1 VLNDQA
7 NTQQTHVSASKGT
20 TPRPLRDSLAGEA
33 RVEAA
38 IADLAMALIRSASV
52 GDIASRVLENAQR
65 LTNSPFGFVGYLDP
79 ETDHLVSLT
88 LTDDIWDVCQ
98 VPGKKIVFEE
108 PRGLWG
114 WALQHRAP
122 LLTNQPLDDPRSS
135 GTPPGHIP
143 IERLLCVPAMVG
155 EDLVGLVALAN
166 AGHDYADADLALVER
181 LASMYA
187 LAVQQMHREEALRSA
202 LARAQQREA
211 EVTGLLD
218 GARAV
223 LKHRAFHDS
232 ARRIYDVCKALLGAT
247 AGYVSLLTED
257 GSENDVVF
265 LDSGDLV
272 CTVDPDLPMPIRG
285 LRAQAY
291 RTGEP
296 VYDNNFVDSAWQVY
310 LPAGHSRL
318 DNVLFAP
325 LSLAGEVVGLMG
337 LSNKPGGF
345 SDHDARLA
353 AAFGELAAVA
363 LMNSRTLEALQ
374 RARDELEDRVAT
386 RTAELSIANELLL
399 AEIAERTAA
408 EAQLRASEERF
419 RQLAEH
425 VDEIF
430 WVFELRAGRFL
441 YISPRY
447 APIFGRPCQS
457 LYDDAQS
464 FLEAVHPEDRDRVAG
479 AFRRVGEGYDVEY
492 RIIRPDGSLRWIKA
506 RGFPVIDE
514 KGAVYRVA
522 GVAKDVTE
530 EKQAQAALIR
540 TERLAVAGK
549 LAASL
554 AHEVNNPLQSA
565 VGCLELAQEAMAEGR
580 EAERYLQAVSDALL
594 RTIRLVRQLLNLH
607 RTSGSEERQRLDL
620 RHAVEQV
627 LLLVRKKCELHGIDI
642 VWEAEEAL
650 PAIEFMPDAIHQVF
664 LNLILN
670 AIDAMDQGG
679 ILRVRMVR
687 TDQPLGISTEIQDS
701 GVGMP
706 AASLGMAFD
715 PFYSTKADGLGMG
728 LFVSLSTVQAHG
740 GDIDVQSREGEGST
754 FTVWLP
760 AQG

>member
-1 VLNDQA
+1 M
-7 NTQQTHVSASKGT
+7 
-20 TPRPLRDSLAGEA
+20 PERDALVGEA

-52 GDIASRVLENAQR
+52 GDIASLVLENAKR
-65 LTNSPFGFVGYLDP
+65 LTDSPFGFVGYLDP
-79 ETDHLVSLT
+79 GTDYLVSLT
-88 LTDDIWDVCQ
+88 LTEDIWEVCQ

-114 WALQHRAP
+114 WSLQHRAP

-135 GTPPGHIP
+135 GTPTGHIP
-143 IERLLCVPAMVG
+143 IERFLCVPAMVG

-166 AGHDYADADLALVER
+166 ATHDYTDHDLALVER
-181 LASMYA
+181 LASLYA
-187 LAVQQMHREEALRSA
+187 LAVQQMNSEEALRSA
-202 LARAQQREA
+202 LAQARQREA

-223 LKHRAFHDS
+223 LRHREFQDS
-232 ARRIYDVCKALLGAT
+232 ARRIYDVCKGLLGAT

-285 LRAQAY
+285 LRAEAY
-291 RTGEP
+291 RTGKP
-296 VYDNNFVDSAWQVY
+296 VYDNAFAESSWQVY

-318 DNVLFAP
+318 DSVLFAP
-325 LSLAGEVVGLMG
+325 LSLDGKVVGLMG

-345 SDHDARLA
+345 SDHDARVA
-353 AAFGELAAVA
+353 AAFSELAAVG
-363 LMNSRTLEALQ
+363 LMNSQTLEAL
-374 RARDELEDRVAT
+374 RRSRDELEARVQA
-386 RTAELSIANELLL
+386 RTAELSLANELLL
-399 AEIAERTAA
+399 AEVAERSAA

-419 RQLAEH
+419 LQLAER

-430 WVFELRAGRFL
+430 WVYELDADRFL

-447 APIFGRPCQS
+447 EPVFGRTCQS
-457 LYDDAQS
+457 LYDEAQS
-464 FLEAVHPEDRDRVAG
+464 FLQAVHPEDRDRVAE

-492 RIIRPDGSLRWIKA
+492 RILRPDGSLRWITA
-506 RGFPVIDE
+506 RGFPVSDE
-514 KGAVYRVA
+514 KGAAYRVA

-565 VGCLELAQEAMAEGR
+565 IGCLDLAQEAMAEGR
-580 EAERYLQAVSDALL
+580 DAGQYLQAVSDALL
-594 RTIRLVRQLLNLH
+594 RTTRLVRQLLDLH
-607 RTSGSEERQRLDL
+607 RRSSTEECQRLDL
-620 RHAVEQV
+620 CHTVEQV
-627 LLLVRKKCELHGIDI
+627 LLLVRKKCELHGVDI
-642 VWEAEEAL
+642 VWEAEEGL
-650 PAIEFMPDAIHQVF
+650 PLIELMPDAMHQVF
-664 LNLILN
+664 LNLVLN
-670 AIDAMDQGG
+670 AIDAMDEGG
-679 ILRVRMVR
+679 ILRVSMAR
-687 TDQPLGISTEIQDS
+687 TDQPLGVSTAIQDS
-701 GVGMP
+701 GAGMP
-706 AASLGMAFD
+706 AGSQDMAFD
-715 PFYSTKADGLGMG
+715 PFFSTKPDGLGMG
-728 LFVSLSTVQAHG
+728 LFVSLGTVQAHG
-740 GDIDVQSREGEGST
+740 GEILVESREGEGST

-760 AQG
+760 A

>member
-1 VLNDQA
+1 M
-7 NTQQTHVSASKGT
+7 
-20 TPRPLRDSLAGEA
+20 PERDALVGEA

-52 GDIASRVLENAQR
+52 GDIASLVLENAKR
-65 LTNSPFGFVGYLDP
+65 LTDSPFGFVGYLDP
-79 ETDHLVSLT
+79 GTDHLISLT
-88 LTDDIWDVCQ
+88 LTEDIWEVCQ

-114 WALQHRAP
+114 WSLQHRAP

-135 GTPPGHIP
+135 GTPTGHIP
-143 IERLLCVPAMVG
+143 IERFLCVPAMVG

-166 AGHDYADADLALVER
+166 ATHDYTDHDLALVER
-181 LASMYA
+181 LASLYA
-187 LAVQQMHREEALRSA
+187 LAVQQMNSEEALRSA
-202 LARAQQREA
+202 LAQARQREA

-223 LKHRAFHDS
+223 LRHREFQDS
-232 ARRIYDVCKALLGAT
+232 ARRIYDVCKGLLGAT

-285 LRAQAY
+285 LRAEAY
-291 RTGEP
+291 RTGKP
-296 VYDNNFVDSAWQVY
+296 VYDNAFAESSWQVY

-318 DNVLFAP
+318 DSVLFAP
-325 LSLAGEVVGLMG
+325 LRLEGKVVGLMG

-345 SDHDARLA
+345 SDHDARVA
-353 AAFGELAAVA
+353 AAFSELAAVG
-363 LMNSRTLEALQ
+363 LMNSQTLEAL
-374 RARDELEDRVAT
+374 RRSRDELEARVQA
-386 RTAELSIANELLL
+386 RTAELSLANELLL
-399 AEIAERTAA
+399 AEVAERSAA

-419 RQLAEH
+419 LQLAER

-430 WVFELRAGRFL
+430 WVYELDADRFV

-447 APIFGRPCQS
+447 EPVFGRTCQS
-457 LYDDAQS
+457 LYDEAQS
-464 FLEAVHPEDRDRVAG
+464 FLQAVHPEDRDRVAE

-492 RIIRPDGSLRWIKA
+492 RILRPDGSLRWITA
-506 RGFPVIDE
+506 RGFPVSDE
-514 KGAVYRVA
+514 KGAAYRVA

-565 VGCLELAQEAMAEGR
+565 IGCLDLAQEAMAEGR
-580 EAERYLQAVSDALL
+580 DAGQYLQAVSDALL
-594 RTIRLVRQLLNLH
+594 RTTRLVRQLLDLH
-607 RTSGSEERQRLDL
+607 RRSSTEECQRLDL
-620 RHAVEQV
+620 CHTVEQV
-627 LLLVRKKCELHGIDI
+627 LLLVRKKCELHGVDI
-642 VWEAEEAL
+642 VWEAEEGL
-650 PAIEFMPDAIHQVF
+650 PLIELMPDAMHQVF
-664 LNLILN
+664 LNLVLN
-670 AIDAMDQGG
+670 AIDAMGEGG
-679 ILRVRMVR
+679 ILRVSMAR
-687 TDQPLGISTEIQDS
+687 TDQPLGVSTAIQDS
-701 GVGMP
+701 GAGMP
-706 AASLGMAFD
+706 AGSQDMAFD
-715 PFYSTKADGLGMG
+715 PFFSTKPDGLGMG
-728 LFVSLSTVQAHG
+728 LFVSLGTVQAHG
-740 GDIDVQSREGEGST
+740 GEILVESREGEGST

-760 AQG
+760 A

>member
-1 VLNDQA
+1 M
-7 NTQQTHVSASKGT
+7 
-20 TPRPLRDSLAGEA
+20 PERDALVGEA

-52 GDIASRVLENAQR
+52 GDIASLVLENAKR
-65 LTNSPFGFVGYLDP
+65 LTDSPFGFVGYLDP
-79 ETDHLVSLT
+79 GTDHLISLT
-88 LTDDIWDVCQ
+88 LTEDIWEVCQ

-114 WALQHRAP
+114 WSLQHRAP

-135 GTPPGHIP
+135 GTPTGHIP
-143 IERLLCVPAMVG
+143 IERFLCVPAMVG

-166 AGHDYADADLALVER
+166 ATHDYTDHDLALVER
-181 LASMYA
+181 LASLYA
-187 LAVQQMHREEALRSA
+187 LAVQQMNSEEALRSA
-202 LARAQQREA
+202 LAQARQREA

-223 LKHRAFHDS
+223 LRHREFQDS
-232 ARRIYDVCKALLGAT
+232 ARRIYDVCKGLLGAT

-285 LRAQAY
+285 LRAEAY
-291 RTGEP
+291 RTGKP
-296 VYDNNFVDSAWQVY
+296 VYDNAFAESSWQVY

-318 DNVLFAP
+318 DSVLFAP
-325 LSLAGEVVGLMG
+325 LSLDGKVVGLMG

-345 SDHDARLA
+345 SDHDARVA
-353 AAFGELAAVA
+353 AAFSELAAVG
-363 LMNSRTLEALQ
+363 LMNSQTLEAL
-374 RARDELEDRVAT
+374 RRSRDELEARVQA
-386 RTAELSIANELLL
+386 RTAELSLANELLL
-399 AEIAERTAA
+399 AEVAERSAA

-419 RQLAEH
+419 LQLAER

-430 WVFELRAGRFL
+430 WVYELDADRFL

-447 APIFGRPCQS
+447 EPVFGRTCQS
-457 LYDDAQS
+457 LYDEAQS
-464 FLEAVHPEDRDRVAG
+464 FLQAVHPEDRDRVAE

-492 RIIRPDGSLRWIKA
+492 RILRPDGSLRWITA
-506 RGFPVIDE
+506 RGFPVSDE
-514 KGAVYRVA
+514 KGAAYRVA

-565 VGCLELAQEAMAEGR
+565 IGCLDLAQEAMAEGR
-580 EAERYLQAVSDALL
+580 DAGQYLQAVSDALL
-594 RTIRLVRQLLNLH
+594 RTTRLVRQLLDLH
-607 RTSGSEERQRLDL
+607 RRSSTEECQRLDL
-620 RHAVEQV
+620 CHTVEQV
-627 LLLVRKKCELHGIDI
+627 LLLVRKKCELHGVDI
-642 VWEAEEAL
+642 VWEAEEGL
-650 PAIEFMPDAIHQVF
+650 PLIELMPDAMHQVF
-664 LNLILN
+664 LNLVLN
-670 AIDAMDQGG
+670 AIDAMDEGG
-679 ILRVRMVR
+679 ILRVSMAR
-687 TDQPLGISTEIQDS
+687 TDQPLGVSTAIQDS
-701 GVGMP
+701 GAGMP
-706 AASLGMAFD
+706 AGSQDMAFD
-715 PFYSTKADGLGMG
+715 PFFSTKPDGLGMG
-728 LFVSLSTVQAHG
+728 LFVSLGTVQAHG
-740 GDIDVQSREGEGST
+740 GEILVESREGEGST

-760 AQG
+760 A

>member
-1 VLNDQA
+1 M
-7 NTQQTHVSASKGT
+7 
-20 TPRPLRDSLAGEA
+20 PERDALVGEA

-52 GDIASRVLENAQR
+52 GDIASLVLENAKR
-65 LTNSPFGFVGYLDP
+65 LTDSPFGFVGYLDP
-79 ETDHLVSLT
+79 GTDHLISLT
-88 LTDDIWDVCQ
+88 LTEDIWEVCQ

-114 WALQHRAP
+114 WSLQHRAP

-135 GTPPGHIP
+135 GTPTGHIP
-143 IERLLCVPAMVG
+143 IERFLCVPAMVG

-166 AGHDYADADLALVER
+166 ATHDYTDHDLALVER
-181 LASMYA
+181 LASLYA
-187 LAVQQMHREEALRSA
+187 LAVQQMNSEEALRSA
-202 LARAQQREA
+202 LAQARQREA

-223 LKHRAFHDS
+223 LRHREFQDS
-232 ARRIYDVCKALLGAT
+232 ARRIYDVCKGLLGAT

-285 LRAQAY
+285 LRAEAY
-291 RTGEP
+291 RTGKP
-296 VYDNNFVDSAWQVY
+296 VYDNAFAESSWQVY

-318 DNVLFAP
+318 DSVLFAP
-325 LSLAGEVVGLMG
+325 LSLDGKVVGLMG

-345 SDHDARLA
+345 SDHDARVA
-353 AAFGELAAVA
+353 AAFSELAAVG
-363 LMNSRTLEALQ
+363 LMNSQTLEAL
-374 RARDELEDRVAT
+374 RRSRDELEARVQA
-386 RTAELSIANELLL
+386 RTAELSLANELLL
-399 AEIAERTAA
+399 AEVAERSAA

-419 RQLAEH
+419 LQLAER

-430 WVFELRAGRFL
+430 WVYELDADRFL

-447 APIFGRPCQS
+447 EPVFGRTCQS
-457 LYDDAQS
+457 LYDEAQS
-464 FLEAVHPEDRDRVAG
+464 FLQAVHPEDRDRVAE

-492 RIIRPDGSLRWIKA
+492 RILRPDGSLRWITA
-506 RGFPVIDE
+506 RGFPVSDE
-514 KGAVYRVA
+514 KGAAYRVA

-565 VGCLELAQEAMAEGR
+565 IGCLDLAQEAMAEGR
-580 EAERYLQAVSDALL
+580 DAGQYLQAVSDALL
-594 RTIRLVRQLLNLH
+594 RTTRLVRQLLDLH
-607 RTSGSEERQRLDL
+607 RRSSTEECQRLDL
-620 RHAVEQV
+620 CHTVEQV
-627 LLLVRKKCELHGIDI
+627 LLLVRKKCELHGVDI
-642 VWEAEEAL
+642 VWEAEEGL
-650 PAIEFMPDAIHQVF
+650 PLIELMPDAMHQVF
-664 LNLILN
+664 LNLVLN
-670 AIDAMDQGG
+670 AIDAMGEGG
-679 ILRVRMVR
+679 ILRVSMAR
-687 TDQPLGISTEIQDS
+687 TDQPLGVSTAIQDS
-701 GVGMP
+701 GAGMP
-706 AASLGMAFD
+706 AGSQDMAFD
-715 PFYSTKADGLGMG
+715 PFFSTKPDGLGMG
-728 LFVSLSTVQAHG
+728 LFVSLGTVQAHG
-740 GDIDVQSREGEGST
+740 GEILVESREGEGST

-760 AQG
+760 A